1 MTHNRIVA
9 FVTVLFTLRLLVA
22 RCPGHSAN
30 MSDVKSLEHPTL
42 KVPYELLNKK
52 FRSAQKTLDREVSH
66 VQAVS
71 NDLEKHLK
79 TDGSYVA
86 TGEISK
92 LLGGVVARLQVLK
105 RKAQE
110 SIAEELQAGMVC
122 KRRLDHLKDHA
133 NTSPSAVNQ
142 WRRQRLDRMLVEYFL
157 RKGYYKTATKLAD
170 SSELRD
176 LTNIDVFM
184 VSREVEKSLANHE
197 TARCIGWCHDNRSKL
212 RKLGST
218 MEFNLRVQEFIE
230 LVRTDRRL
238 DAVKHARKYFAN
250 YDDYQLQEIQCCM
263 GQLAFPAHAY
273 LSPYKD
279 LLDEKRWDKLI
290 ETFRQENYRLFQ
302 LASQSVFTVAL
313 QAGLS
318 ALKTPQCYSAN
329 KEGRNPSCPV
339 CNEALNELAAPLPFA
354 HCSQS
359 RLVCSISGKPLNEYN
374 QPMMMPNGYVYGE
387 QALEKMAQE
396 NNGTVIC
403 PKTKEVFPYKKIE
416 KVYVM

>member
-1 MTHNRIVA
+1 MADI
-9 FVTVLFTLRLLVA
+9 
-22 RCPGHSAN
+22 
-30 MSDVKSLEHPTL
+30 KSLEHPTL

-66 VQAVS
+66 VQNAA
-71 NDLEKHLK
+71 NDFEKNCLRN
-79 TDGSYVA
+79 DG
-86 TGEISK
+86 TGVPRKEISR
-92 LLGGVVARLQVLK
+92 LLGGVVAKLQVLK

-122 KRRLDHLKDHA
+122 KRRLDHLKEH
-133 NTSPSAVNQ
+133 NNNSPSAVNQ

-157 RKGYYKTATKLAD
+157 RKGYYKTAIRLAD
-170 SSELRD
+170 SSDLRD

-197 TARCIGWCHDNRSKL
+197 TSRCLSWCHDNRSKL

-238 DAVKHARKYFAN
+238 DAVKHARKCFVN
-250 YDDYQLQEIQCCM
+250 YEDYQLQEIQACM
-263 GQLAFPAHAY
+263 GQLAYPADPHH
-273 LSPYKD
+273 SPYKD
-279 LLDEKRWDKLI
+279 LLDEKRWDRLI
-290 ETFRQENYRLFQ
+290 EQFRHENYRLFQ

-329 KEGRNPSCPV
+329 KEGKNPSCPV
-339 CNEALNELAAPLPFA
+339 CHETLNELATPLPFA

-359 RLVCSISGKPLNEYN
+359 RLVCSISGKALNEYN

-387 QALEKMAQE
+387 KALEKMAQE
-396 NNGTVIC
+396 NNGSVIC
-403 PKTKEVFPYKKIE
+403 PKTKEVFPFKKIE

>member
-1 MTHNRIVA
+1 
-9 FVTVLFTLRLLVA
+9 
-22 RCPGHSAN
+22 
-30 MSDVKSLEHPTL
+30 MSDIKSFEHPTL

-52 FRSAQKTLDREVSH
+52 YRSAQKNLDREVSH
-66 VQAVS
+66 VQTAAYE
-71 NDLEKHLK
+71 LEKIGLK
-79 TDGSYVA
+79 NDGNGVA
-86 TGEISK
+86 TGEITR
-92 LLGGVVARLQVLK
+92 LLGGVVAKLQVLK
-105 RKAQE
+105 RKAEE
-110 SIAEELQAGMVC
+110 SINEEMQAGMVC
-122 KRRLDHLKDHA
+122 KRRLDHLKEHA
-133 NTSPSAVNQ
+133 STTPGAILQ

-157 RKGYYKTATKLAD
+157 RKGYYKTAMKLAD
-170 SSELRD
+170 ASELRD

-197 TARCIGWCHDNRSKL
+197 TVRCLGWCHDNRSKL

-230 LVRTDRRL
+230 LVRADRRL
-238 DAVKHARKYFAN
+238 DAVMHARRCFAN
-250 YDDYQLQEIQCCM
+250 YEDYQLQEIQACM
-263 GQLAFPAHAY
+263 GQLAFPADPQR
-273 LSPYKD
+273 SPYKD
-279 LLDEKRWDKLI
+279 LLDEKRWDRLI
-290 ETFRQENYRLFQ
+290 EQFRHENYRLFQ

-329 KEGRNPSCPV
+329 KEGKNPSCPV
-339 CNEALNELAAPLPFA
+339 CSESLNELATPLPFA

-387 QALEKMAQE
+387 KALEKMAQE

-403 PKTKEVFPYKKIE
+403 PKTKEVFPFKKIE

>member
-1 MTHNRIVA
+1 
-9 FVTVLFTLRLLVA
+9 
-22 RCPGHSAN
+22 
-30 MSDVKSLEHPTL
+30 MSDVKSLEYPTL

-52 FRSAQKTLDREVSH
+52 FRLAQKVIDRE
-66 VQAVS
+66 A
-71 NDLEKHLK
+71 
-79 TDGSYVA
+79 SYVQTA
-86 TGEISK
+86 ANELIKDNKTSVPAGEMSL
-92 LLGGVVARLQVLK
+92 LLGGVVEKLQTLK
-105 RKAQE
+105 RKAHE
-110 SIAEELQAGMVC
+110 SITEELQASMVC
-122 KRRLDHLKDHA
+122 KRRLEHLKEHA
-133 NTSPSAVNQ
+133 NTAPSVVNQ
-142 WRRQRLDRMLVEYFL
+142 WRRQRLDRMLIEYFL
-157 RKGYYKTATKLAD
+157 RKGYYTTATKLAD
-170 SSELRD
+170 NSELRD

-184 VSREVEKSLANHE
+184 VSREVETSLANHE
-197 TARCIGWCHDNRSKL
+197 TARCVGWCYDNRSKL

-230 LVRTDRRL
+230 LVRQDRRL
-238 DAVKHARKYFAN
+238 DAVKHARKCFPN

-263 GQLAFPAHAY
+263 GQLAFPANTS

-279 LLDEKRWDKLI
+279 LLDEKRWDRLI
-290 ETFRQENYRLFQ
+290 EQFRHENYRLFQ
-302 LASQSVFTVAL
+302 LATQSVFTVAL

-329 KEGRNPSCPV
+329 KEGRNPNCPV
-339 CNEALNELAAPLPFA
+339 CNEALNELAVPLPFA

>member
-1 MTHNRIVA
+1 
-9 FVTVLFTLRLLVA
+9 
-22 RCPGHSAN
+22 

-52 FRSAQKTLDREVSH
+52 FRSAQKSLDREVSH
-66 VQAVS
+66 VQAAT
-71 NDLEKHLK
+71 NELEKGLK
-79 TDGSYVA
+79 GNGAIVA
-86 TGEISK
+86 TGEITR

-105 RKAQE
+105 RKAEE

-122 KRRLDHLKDHA
+122 KRRLDHLKEHA
-133 NTSPSAVNQ
+133 NTAPSAVNQ

-197 TARCIGWCHDNRSKL
+197 TSRCIGWCYDNRSKL

-218 MEFNLRVQEFIE
+218 MEFNLRVQEFVE
-230 LVRTDRRL
+230 LVRAERRL
-238 DAVKHARKYFAN
+238 DAVQHARKCFAN
-250 YDDYQLQEIQCCM
+250 YDDNQLPDILYCM
-263 GQLAFPAHAY
+263 GQLAFPADYY

-279 LLDEKRWDKLI
+279 LVDEKRWDKLI
-290 ETFRQENYRLFQ
+290 EQFRHENYRLFQ
-302 LASQSVFTVAL
+302 LASQSVFTVTL

-396 NNGTVIC
+396 NNGIVIC
-403 PKTKEVFPYKKIE
+403 PKTKEEFPYKKIE